1 MLKHRLLDLLPA
13 LVLASVLGFALWHD
27 IRSRRIPNRLIV
39 LGSTAGFLLHLLL
52 PPGSG
57 LFSAPVG
64 SIGIL
69 FSLSGFMLGLLLLLP
84 FYALRTLG
92 AGDVKLMALVGAFI
106 GPNAVVGATL
116 LTMLFGGVLAL
127 VVAAW
132 SGQLLQVFVNIQQ
145 MLHGLRLGGFGSAGA
160 PLDKPAVVTGKLA
173 YAIAIACGTVGQL
186 LLADSP
192 GWRFFS

>member
-1 MLKHRLLDLLPA
+1 MLSHRLFDWLPA
-13 LVLASVLGFALWHD
+13 MVLSGIFAVALWHD
-27 IRSRRIPNRLIV
+27 VRSRRIPNQLIV
-39 LGSTAGFLLHLLL
+39 LGSIAGFLLHLLL

-64 SIGIL
+64 SLGIL
-69 FSLSGFMLGLLLLLP
+69 FSLSGFVLGLLLLLP

-106 GPNAVVGATL
+106 GPYAVLGATL
-116 LTMLFGGVLAL
+116 LTMLCGGVLAL

-132 SGQLLQVFVNIQQ
+132 SGQLLQVIVNVQQ
-145 MLHGLRLGGFGSAGA
+145 MLHGVRLGGMERAGA
-160 PLDKPAVVTGKLA
+160 SIDKPAVVTGKLA

-192 GWRFFS
+192 SWRLFT